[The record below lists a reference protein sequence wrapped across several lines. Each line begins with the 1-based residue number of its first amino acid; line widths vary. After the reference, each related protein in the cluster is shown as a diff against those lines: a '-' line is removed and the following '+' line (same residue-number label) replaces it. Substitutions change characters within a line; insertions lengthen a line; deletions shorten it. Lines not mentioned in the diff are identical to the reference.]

1 MNKKRLIILLSC
13 ILSLIIII
21 FSIVLIPKKITI
33 KFDTLGGTTIT
44 PIKIYKGSS
53 IKLPKPEKENYIFDG
68 WYLNSEKV
76 SNTTK
81 YFEDTTLI
89 VKWKFPDKKTY
100 KVSFDT
106 QGGNKI
112 NDIIFN
118 ENDILK
124 LPENPVKKGYK
135 FVAWIDE
142 NGNEFKDNTII
153 NSDIKLTATWKKVQN
168 SNTNNKTEGQNNIN
182 KEEKDETKENF
193 LTFNDIFFENN
204 IKNEL
209 KITGTTKISEYDI
222 LKLESL
228 KITDSVSDISG
239 IKYAKNLNNI
249 SIGSTIKNGLDELN
263 NLDKLQT
270 IGINMNTSIDINFLK
285 DLKHVTYIYFNNP
298 SVQGQDKSVICSGKS
313 LKKLFYY
320 SPSNTGI
327 SFLSN
332 CSSLEELELWHAFS
346 PSDDISILLQLPN
359 LKSLEILTYNDYTS
373 DQLNVI
379 EELIKKGVS
388 YKEL

>member
-89 VKWKFPDKKTY
+89 VKWKFPGKKTY

-135 FVAWIDE
+135 FVAWVDE

-209 KITGTTKISEYDI
+209 KITGTSKISEYDI

-239 IKYAKNLNNI
+239 IKYAK
-249 SIGSTIKNGLDELN
+249 K
-263 NLDKLQT
+263 
-270 IGINMNTSIDINFLK
+270 
-285 DLKHVTYIYFNNP
+285 
-298 SVQGQDKSVICSGKS
+298 
-313 LKKLFYY
+313 
-320 SPSNTGI
+320 
-327 SFLSN
+327 
-332 CSSLEELELWHAFS
+332 
-346 PSDDISILLQLPN
+346 
-359 LKSLEILTYNDYTS
+359 
-373 DQLNVI
+373 
-379 EELIKKGVS
+379 
-388 YKEL
+388 